1 MRKPVRSVVADRKYF
16 QGGGLTK
23 NTNPMAVSQPS
34 GIMASSQPLVDM
46 VANSA
51 NNPQG
56 GMSPLNYAD
65 GGLAKF
71 EPGGVF
77 EDAKMRGERERSID
91 GGLMGGSDPRR
102 NIKVPTLINLNA
114 NQFNELT
121 QPTMDIPEGE
131 SRIGQFFKTRFN
143 LPIQSP
149 LKGIGQFFFSK
160 KMRQDFPTAT
170 PEQLQDINAIVRMN
184 PERENEIY
192 EGAKKLI
199 TEQGFEGSGDNL
211 RKALIPILPKSLESE
226 KLLDEKFDKEAEEAN
241 QKVMPPTFPEIDP
254 ISKEDKKQSNEL
266 ISKLTSEAEKAKN
279 LENIADQKVQGQ
291 DQDGQ
296 DQDGQDQDGQG
307 QDGQGQGQDQDGQ
320 DQDGQG
326 QDPTQQNTEIGT
338 AIDNT
343 TQAVQKNIEAI
354 KEAANTNN
362 EKKVTDN
369 LEGYIEEFKAAM
381 PKYEGMTEEEKG
393 FAIIEAGLNIA
404 AGQSTNAIMN
414 IANGLKPVVAKLAK
428 NKKEEKAF
436 NTQINISAAKYGIER
451 LNNDRQR
458 NFSLEDEMRKY
469 MRQEKTFFI
478 SNPKG
483 ETIDGVFYKQ
493 GSPITLTN
501 EQVNEGAF
509 EKLKGKVTSE
519 GIMKQIISDANDFLI
534 ATRKAEI
541 ENLGDTKVT
550 PKDSKTLLDI
560 TEKGRA
566 FTRDAETNVKML
578 GMLDVGMEYNAE
590 KKLTG
595 VNNYFKQKVQKLA
608 AAAPIIKEIKYLDKL
623 AKDGT
628 KKSQF
633 EQQQQVIANMMIKE
647 ILGEGSK
654 NVSNIDRQLA
664 GEIVGLL
671 KGADTI
677 FESDELLHQRLQ
689 RIRGRIAS
697 NLEDNIASMMDVE
710 GQLLAIEG
718 GKGLRSVESL
728 RQSRSQKFKFDD
740 PREQKISDKA
750 FKEQFGSAIPENVLQ
765 AGDYFDLNTG
775 EIKKKIK

>member
-1 MRKPVRSVVADRKYF
+1 MRKPVRSAVANRKYF
-16 QGGGLTK
+16 QGGGLA
-23 NTNPMAVSQPS
+23 PMKPAAPEEAV

-46 VANSA
+46 LAQNA
-51 NNPQG
+51 GNAQG
-56 GMSPLNYAD
+56 GMSPLNFDQGGIFSRIFNISQAKAD
-65 GGLAKF
+65 AA
-71 EPGGVF
+71 E
-77 EDAKMRGERERSID
+77 RGERERANNA
-91 GGLMGGSDPRR
+91 GLLSGTDPRR
-102 NIKVPTLINLNA
+102 GALINLDPD
-114 NQFNELT
+114 QFKKLT
-121 QPTMDIPEGE
+121 QVTMNIPEGK
-131 SRIGQFFKTRFN
+131 SRIGQFLTTKFN

-149 LKGIGQFFFSK
+149 LKGIGQFLLSK

-170 PEQLQDINAIVRMN
+170 PVQFQDINAIVRMN
-184 PERENEIY
+184 PGRENEIY

-199 TEQGFEGSGDNL
+199 TEQGFKGSGDAL
-211 RKALIPILPKSLESE
+211 RKALIPILPESLESE
-226 KLLDEKFDKEAEEAN
+226 KLLDEKFDEEAKKANEKAQKEAEG
-241 QKVMPPTFPEIDP
+241 KTPKIDP
-254 ISKEDKKQSNEL
+254 IKETDEFTEIDITTPPGKEGDKFTFPFGKQT
-266 ISKLTSEAEKAKN
+266 KKAEDQ
-279 LENIADQKVQGQ
+279 ENIKNITGETTGEKVDQNQLDQ
-291 DQDGQ
+291 DQQ
-296 DQDGQDQDGQG
+296 D
-307 QDGQGQGQDQDGQ
+307 
-320 DQDGQG
+320 
-326 QDPTQQNTEIGT
+326 TEVET
-338 AIDNT
+338 AIDT
-343 TQAVQKNIEAI
+343 TTKAVQENINAI

-362 EKKVTDN
+362 KKTVENN

-404 AGQSTNAIMN
+404 AGESTNAIMN

-428 NKKEEKAF
+428 NKEAEKAF

-458 NFSLEDEMRKY
+458 NFNLEDEMRKY
-469 MRQEKTFFI
+469 MREEKTFFV

-501 EQVNEGAF
+501 QQINDGAF

-534 ATRKAEI
+534 AVRKAEI
-541 ENLGDTKVT
+541 ENLGDSKVT

-560 TEKGRA
+560 TEKGRT

-578 GMLDVGMEYNAE
+578 AMLDVGMEYNAE

-608 AAAPIIKEIKYLDKL
+608 AAAPILREIKYLDKL

-697 NLEDNIASMMDVE
+697 NLEDNIASIMDVE

-740 PREQKISDKA
+740 PREQAISDKA
-750 FKEQFGSAIPENVLQ
+750 MQEQFGAPIPENVLQ

-775 EIKKKIK
+775 AIKKKI

>member
-1 MRKPVRSVVADRKYF
+1 MRKPVRSAVANRKYF
-16 QGGGLTK
+16 QGGGLA
-23 NTNPMAVSQPS
+23 PMKPAAPEEAV

-46 VANSA
+46 VAQNA
-51 NNPQG
+51 GNPQG
-56 GMSPLNYAD
+56 GMSPLNFDQGGIFSRIFNISQAKAD
-65 GGLAKF
+65 AA
-71 EPGGVF
+71 E
-77 EDAKMRGERERSID
+77 RGERERANNA
-91 GGLMGGSDPRR
+91 GLLSGTDPRR
-102 NIKVPTLINLNA
+102 GALINLDPD
-114 NQFNELT
+114 QFKKLT
-121 QPTMDIPEGE
+121 QVTMNIPEGK
-131 SRIGQFFKTRFN
+131 SRIGQFLTTKFN

-149 LKGIGQFFFSK
+149 LKGIGQFLLSK

-170 PEQLQDINAIVRMN
+170 PVQFQDINAIVRMN
-184 PERENEIY
+184 PGRENEIY

-199 TEQGFEGSGDNL
+199 TEQGFKGSGDAL
-211 RKALIPILPKSLESE
+211 RKALIPILPESLESE
-226 KLLDEKFDKEAEEAN
+226 KLLDEKFDEEAKKANEKAQKEAEG
-241 QKVMPPTFPEIDP
+241 KTPKIDP
-254 ISKEDKKQSNEL
+254 IKETDEFTEIDITTPPGKEGDKFTFSFGKQT
-266 ISKLTSEAEKAKN
+266 KKAEDQ
-279 LENIADQKVQGQ
+279 ENIKNITGETTGEKVDQNQL
-291 DQDGQ
+291 DQDKQ
-296 DQDGQDQDGQG
+296 D
-307 QDGQGQGQDQDGQ
+307 
-320 DQDGQG
+320 
-326 QDPTQQNTEIGT
+326 TEVET
-338 AIDNT
+338 AIDAT
-343 TQAVQKNIEAI
+343 TQAVQESINAI
-354 KEAANTNN
+354 KEAANTND
-362 EKKVTDN
+362 KKTVENN

-404 AGQSTNAIMN
+404 AGESTNAIMN

-428 NKKEEKAF
+428 NKEAEKAF

-451 LNNDRQR
+451 INNDRDR
-458 NFSLEDEMRKY
+458 NFNLEDEMRKY
-469 MRQEKTFFI
+469 MREEKTFFV

-501 EQVNEGAF
+501 QQINDGAF

-534 ATRKAEI
+534 AVRKAEI
-541 ENLGDTKVT
+541 ENLGDSKVT

-560 TEKGRA
+560 TEKGRT

-578 GMLDVGMEYNAE
+578 AMLDVGMEYNAE

-608 AAAPIIKEIKYLDKL
+608 AAAPILREIKYLDKL

-697 NLEDNIASMMDVE
+697 NLEDNIASIMDVE

-740 PREQKISDKA
+740 PREQAISDKA
-750 FKEQFGSAIPENVLQ
+750 MQEQFGAPIPENVLQ

-775 EIKKKIK
+775 EIKKRM

>member
-1 MRKPVRSVVADRKYF
+1 MRKPVRSAVANRKYF
-16 QGGGLTK
+16 QGGGLA
-23 NTNPMAVSQPS
+23 PMKPAAPEEAV

-46 VANSA
+46 VAQNA
-51 NNPQG
+51 GNPQG
-56 GMSPLNYAD
+56 GMSPLNFDQGGIFSRIFNISQAKAD
-65 GGLAKF
+65 AA
-71 EPGGVF
+71 E
-77 EDAKMRGERERSID
+77 RGERERANNA
-91 GGLMGGSDPRR
+91 GLLSGTDPRR
-102 NIKVPTLINLNA
+102 GALINLDPD
-114 NQFNELT
+114 QFKKLT
-121 QPTMDIPEGE
+121 QVTMNIPEGK
-131 SRIGQFFKTRFN
+131 SRIGQFLTTKFN

-149 LKGIGQFFFSK
+149 LKGIGQFLLSK

-170 PEQLQDINAIVRMN
+170 PVQFQDINAIVRMN
-184 PERENEIY
+184 PGRENEIY

-199 TEQGFEGSGDNL
+199 TEQGFKGSGDAL
-211 RKALIPILPKSLESE
+211 RKALIPILPESLESE
-226 KLLDEKFDKEAEEAN
+226 KLLDEKFDEEAKKANEKAQKEAEG
-241 QKVMPPTFPEIDP
+241 KTPKIDP
-254 ISKEDKKQSNEL
+254 IKETDEFTEIDITTPPGKEGDKFTFSFGKQT
-266 ISKLTSEAEKAKN
+266 KKAEDQ
-279 LENIADQKVQGQ
+279 ENIKNITGETTGEKVDQNQLDQ
-291 DQDGQ
+291 DQQ
-296 DQDGQDQDGQG
+296 D
-307 QDGQGQGQDQDGQ
+307 
-320 DQDGQG
+320 
-326 QDPTQQNTEIGT
+326 TEVET
-338 AIDNT
+338 AIDT
-343 TQAVQKNIEAI
+343 TTKAVQENINAI

-362 EKKVTDN
+362 KKTVENN

-404 AGQSTNAIMN
+404 AGESPNAIMN
-414 IANGLKPVVAKLAK
+414 IANGLKPVLAKLAK
-428 NKKEEKAF
+428 NKEAEKAF

-458 NFSLEDEMRKY
+458 NFNLEDEMRKY
-469 MRQEKTFFI
+469 MREEKTFFV

-501 EQVNEGAF
+501 QQINDGAF

-534 ATRKAEI
+534 AVRKAEI
-541 ENLGDTKVT
+541 ENLGDSKVT

-560 TEKGRA
+560 TEKGRT

-578 GMLDVGMEYNAE
+578 AMLDVGMEYNAE

-608 AAAPIIKEIKYLDKL
+608 AAAPILREIKYLDKL

-697 NLEDNIASMMDVE
+697 NLEDNIASIMDVE

-740 PREQKISDKA
+740 PREQAISDKA
-750 FKEQFGSAIPENVLQ
+750 MQEQFGAPIPENVLQ

-775 EIKKKIK
+775 AIKKKI

>member
-1 MRKPVRSVVADRKYF
+1 MRKPVRSAVANRKYF
-16 QGGGLTK
+16 QGGGLA
-23 NTNPMAVSQPS
+23 PMKPAAPEEAV

-46 VANSA
+46 VAQNA
-51 NNPQG
+51 GNPQG
-56 GMSPLNYAD
+56 GMSPLNFDQGGIFSRIFNISQAKAD
-65 GGLAKF
+65 AA
-71 EPGGVF
+71 E
-77 EDAKMRGERERSID
+77 RGERERANNA
-91 GGLMGGSDPRR
+91 GLLSGTDPRR
-102 NIKVPTLINLNA
+102 GALINLDPD
-114 NQFNELT
+114 QFKKLT
-121 QPTMDIPEGE
+121 QVTMNIPEGK
-131 SRIGQFFKTRFN
+131 SRIGQFLTTKFN

-149 LKGIGQFFFSK
+149 LKGIGQFLLSK

-170 PEQLQDINAIVRMN
+170 PVQFQDINAIVRMN
-184 PERENEIY
+184 PGRENEIY

-199 TEQGFEGSGDNL
+199 TEQGFKGSGDAL
-211 RKALIPILPKSLESE
+211 RKALIPILPESLESE
-226 KLLDEKFDKEAEEAN
+226 KLLDEKFDEEAKKANEKAQKEAEG
-241 QKVMPPTFPEIDP
+241 KTPKIDP
-254 ISKEDKKQSNEL
+254 IKETDEFTEIDITTPPGKEGDKFTFPFGKQT
-266 ISKLTSEAEKAKN
+266 KKAEDQ
-279 LENIADQKVQGQ
+279 ENIKNITGETTGEKVDQNQL
-291 DQDGQ
+291 DQDKQ
-296 DQDGQDQDGQG
+296 D
-307 QDGQGQGQDQDGQ
+307 
-320 DQDGQG
+320 
-326 QDPTQQNTEIGT
+326 TEVET
-338 AIDNT
+338 AIDAT
-343 TQAVQKNIEAI
+343 TQAVQESINAI
-354 KEAANTNN
+354 KEAANTND
-362 EKKVTDN
+362 KKTVENN

-404 AGQSTNAIMN
+404 AGESTNAIMN

-428 NKKEEKAF
+428 NKEAEKAF

-458 NFSLEDEMRKY
+458 NFNLEDEMRKY
-469 MRQEKTFFI
+469 MREEKTFFV

-501 EQVNEGAF
+501 QQINDGAF

-534 ATRKAEI
+534 AVRKAEI
-541 ENLGDTKVT
+541 ENLGDSKVT

-560 TEKGRA
+560 TEKGRT

-578 GMLDVGMEYNAE
+578 AMLDVGMEYNAE

-608 AAAPIIKEIKYLDKL
+608 AAAPILREIKYLDKL

-697 NLEDNIASMMDVE
+697 NLEDNIASIMDVE

-740 PREQKISDKA
+740 PREQAISDKA
-750 FKEQFGSAIPENVLQ
+750 MQEQFGAPIPENVLQ

-775 EIKKKIK
+775 AIKKKI

>member
-56 GMSPLNYAD
+56 GMSPLNYAN
-65 GGLAKF
+65 GGT
-71 EPGGVF
+71 VY
-77 EDAKMRGERERSID
+77 
-91 GGLMGGSDPRR
+91 
-102 NIKVPTLINLNA
+102 LNRA
-114 NQFNELT
+114 NQIPTESSILNFNSKDLNRRLTPNIQVPELEE
-121 QPTMDIPEGE
+121 QKPLFEVPEEG
-131 SRIGQFFKTRFN
+131 SRFMKFLNTKINFGLKTERILKTKVNFP
-143 LPIQSP
+143 LKSP
-149 LKGIGQFFFSK
+149 LKGIGQYFFSEENSGDK
-160 KMRQDFPTAT
+160 FTIQKDFPTASSS
-170 PEQLQDINAIVRMN
+170 QLATLDALVQMN
-184 PERENEIY
+184 PNNEDEIY
-192 EGAKKLI
+192 TLGKKII
-199 TEQGFEGSGDNL
+199 TDDKSDATGKNL
-211 RKALIPILPKSLESE
+211 ANLLQSE
-226 KLLDEKFDKEAEEAN
+226 KLLLDKKDDDELDRIQKEANEQARKEAEGKEP
-241 QKVMPPTFPEIDP
+241 KIDP
-254 ISKEDKKQSNEL
+254 EPTTVVKSTSDADKKKTITEQVDPNQVD
-266 ISKLTSEAEKAKN
+266 KDQVDKDQVDPN
-279 LENIADQKVQGQ
+279 QVDQDQVDQDQK
-291 DQDGQ
+291 
-296 DQDGQDQDGQG
+296 
-307 QDGQGQGQDQDGQ
+307 
-320 DQDGQG
+320 
-326 QDPTQQNTEIGT
+326 NTEIGT
-338 AIDNT
+338 AIDTT

-354 KEAANTNN
+354 KEAANTND

-469 MRQEKTFFI
+469 MRQEKTFFV

-519 GIMKQIISDANDFLI
+519 GIMKQIISDASDLFK
-534 ATRKAEI
+534 ATTAAELA
-541 ENLGDTKVT
+541 NLKDSRVT
-550 PKDSKTLLDI
+550 PKESKTLLDI
-560 TEKGRA
+560 SSEGRTFA
-566 FTRDAETNVKML
+566 KEAETNVKM
-578 GMLDVGMEYNAE
+578 MAFLDVGMEYNAE
-590 KKLTG
+590 KKITG
-595 VNNYFKQKVQKLA
+595 LNNYFKQKIEKLSN
-608 AAAPIIKEIKYLDKL
+608 AAPILKEVNYLDKL
-623 AKDGT
+623 AKDGA
-628 KKSQF
+628 KKSKI
-633 EQQQQVIANMMIKE
+633 EYQQQVIANMMIKE

-671 KGADTI
+671 KGSETI
-677 FESDELLHQRLQ
+677 FANPEILHQKLQ
-689 RIRGRIAS
+689 TIRGRISS

-710 GQLLAIEG
+710 EQLLAIEF
-718 GKGLRSVESL
+718 GKGLKSVESL
-728 RQSRSQKFKFDD
+728 RRSRAEKFKFTD
-740 PREQKISDKA
+740 PREQKISDKV
-750 FKEQFGSAIPENVLQ
+750 FEEQFGARIPENVLQ
-765 AGDYFDLNTG
+765 AKDYFNLETG
-775 EIKKKIK
+775 EIKKKI

>member
-1 MRKPVRSVVADRKYF
+1 MRKPVRSAVANRKYF
-16 QGGGLTK
+16 QGGGLA
-23 NTNPMAVSQPS
+23 PMKPAAPEEAV
-34 GIMASSQPLVDM
+34 GIMASSHPLVDM
-46 VANSA
+46 VAQNA
-51 NNPQG
+51 GNPQG
-56 GMSPLNYAD
+56 GMSPVNFDQGGIFSRKFNISQAKAD
-65 GGLAKF
+65 AA
-71 EPGGVF
+71 E
-77 EDAKMRGERERSID
+77 RGERERANNA
-91 GGLMGGSDPRR
+91 GLLSGTDPRR
-102 NIKVPTLINLNA
+102 GALINLDPD
-114 NQFNELT
+114 QFKKLT
-121 QPTMDIPEGE
+121 QVTMNIPEGK
-131 SRIGQFFKTRFN
+131 SRIGQFLTTKFN

-149 LKGIGQFFFSK
+149 LKGIGQFLLSK

-170 PEQLQDINAIVRMN
+170 PVQFQDINAIVRMN
-184 PERENEIY
+184 PGRENEIY

-199 TEQGFEGSGDNL
+199 TEQGFKGSGDAL
-211 RKALIPILPKSLESE
+211 RKALIPILPESLESE
-226 KLLDEKFDKEAEEAN
+226 KLLDEKFDEEAKKANEKAQKEAEG
-241 QKVMPPTFPEIDP
+241 KTPKIDP
-254 ISKEDKKQSNEL
+254 IKETDEFTEIDITTPPGKEGDKFTFPFGKQT
-266 ISKLTSEAEKAKN
+266 KKAEDQ
-279 LENIADQKVQGQ
+279 ENIKNITGETTGEKVDQNQLDQ
-291 DQDGQ
+291 DQQ
-296 DQDGQDQDGQG
+296 D
-307 QDGQGQGQDQDGQ
+307 
-320 DQDGQG
+320 
-326 QDPTQQNTEIGT
+326 TEVET
-338 AIDNT
+338 AIDT
-343 TQAVQKNIEAI
+343 TTKAVQENINAI

-362 EKKVTDN
+362 KKTVENN

-404 AGQSTNAIMN
+404 AGESPNAIMN
-414 IANGLKPVVAKLAK
+414 IANGLKPVLAKLAK
-428 NKKEEKAF
+428 NKEAEKAF

-458 NFSLEDEMRKY
+458 NFNLEDEMRKY
-469 MRQEKTFFI
+469 MREEKTFFV

-501 EQVNEGAF
+501 QQINDGAF

-534 ATRKAEI
+534 AVRKAEI
-541 ENLGDTKVT
+541 ENLGDSKVT

-560 TEKGRA
+560 TEKGRT

-578 GMLDVGMEYNAE
+578 AMLDVGMEYNAE

-608 AAAPIIKEIKYLDKL
+608 AAAPILREIKYLDKL

-697 NLEDNIASMMDVE
+697 NLEDNIASIMDVE

-740 PREQKISDKA
+740 PREQAISDKA
-750 FKEQFGSAIPENVLQ
+750 MQEQFGAPIPENVLQ

-775 EIKKKIK
+775 AIKKKI

>member
-1 MRKPVRSVVADRKYF
+1 M
-16 QGGGLTK
+16 Q
-23 NTNPMAVSQPS
+23 
-34 GIMASSQPLVDM
+34 
-46 VANSA
+46 
-51 NNPQG
+51 
-56 GMSPLNYAD
+56 
-65 GGLAKF
+65 
-71 EPGGVF
+71 
-77 EDAKMRGERERSID
+77 
-91 GGLMGGSDPRR
+91 
-102 NIKVPTLINLNA
+102 
-114 NQFNELT
+114 
-121 QPTMDIPEGE
+121 
-131 SRIGQFFKTRFN
+131 
-143 LPIQSP
+143 
-149 LKGIGQFFFSK
+149 
-160 KMRQDFPTAT
+160 
-170 PEQLQDINAIVRMN
+170 
-184 PERENEIY
+184 
-192 EGAKKLI
+192 
-199 TEQGFEGSGDNL
+199 
-211 RKALIPILPKSLESE
+211 
-226 KLLDEKFDKEAEEAN
+226 
-241 QKVMPPTFPEIDP
+241 
-254 ISKEDKKQSNEL
+254 
-266 ISKLTSEAEKAKN
+266 
-279 LENIADQKVQGQ
+279 ENI
-291 DQDGQ
+291 
-296 DQDGQDQDGQG
+296 
-307 QDGQGQGQDQDGQ
+307 
-320 DQDGQG
+320 
-326 QDPTQQNTEIGT
+326 N
-338 AIDNT
+338 
-343 TQAVQKNIEAI
+343 AI
-354 KEAANTNN
+354 KEAANTND
-362 EKKVTDN
+362 KKTVENN

-404 AGQSTNAIMN
+404 AGESPNAIMN
-414 IANGLKPVVAKLAK
+414 IANGLKPVLAKLAK
-428 NKKEEKAF
+428 NKEAEKAF

-458 NFSLEDEMRKY
+458 NFNLEDEMRKY
-469 MRQEKTFFI
+469 MREEKTFFV

-501 EQVNEGAF
+501 QQINDGAF

-534 ATRKAEI
+534 AVRKAEI
-541 ENLGDTKVT
+541 ENLGDSKVT

-560 TEKGRA
+560 TEKGRT

-578 GMLDVGMEYNAE
+578 AMLDVGMEYNAE

-608 AAAPIIKEIKYLDKL
+608 AAAPILREIKYLDKL

-697 NLEDNIASMMDVE
+697 NLEDNIASIMDVE

-740 PREQKISDKA
+740 PREQAISDKA
-750 FKEQFGSAIPENVLQ
+750 MQEQFGAPIPENVLQ

-775 EIKKKIK
+775 AIKKKI